1 MSVLRV
7 LKTKRASV
15 AIRSIALAFL
25 GLSFSLASQAQEI
38 VELKLPNSN
47 KVSIKL
53 MFKNGSI
60 SDPAGLEGITQATAS
75 LVVQGGTLELSYS
88 DIQDRIYPM
97 AARYGV
103 STDKEVTTFSFEVHQ
118 DHLDEFYPILKGLIL
133 TPRFAEDDFSRVMVS
148 QQNYVDQSIRA
159 SSDEEYS
166 KKALEDL
173 LFRDTNYQHMKQGTS
188 GSVNNISLNEVR
200 THYQSMFTKNNLT
213 VGIAGNYSAGFL
225 DQLKRDLDQLPDTQP
240 AIPDPG
246 DARTPNGIEIEIVA
260 KEGAFGSVIFTGFP
274 LKLTRADDE
283 FAALMVANSYLG
295 EHRKSYSRL
304 YQKIREARS
313 MNYGDYSYIEWYEGG
328 GRNMLPPPG
337 VPRSSNY
344 FSMWVRPV
352 QIATQLQQQYPELA
366 DIKIGHAHFALRMI
380 VKELA
385 VLVEEG
391 LSEEDFE
398 ATRDFLLSYTKLYA
412 QTPSSRLGYLMDS
425 RFYGRDDYLLEMDL
439 LLRNLTLEQVN
450 AAIRKHWQVENMFV
464 TIITDV
470 SEAQPL
476 ADSLANNLSSPMSYS
491 NVMREG
497 LSDEIKQEDALV
509 ADYPLNI
516 STVTIVESADTF
528 E

>member
-1 MSVLRV
+1 MSVFKG
-7 LKTKRASV
+7 LKLKGARKVVRTLLLIV
-15 AIRSIALAFL
+15 IP
-25 GLSFSLASQAQEI
+25 LSFSFASQAQEI

-47 KVSIKL
+47 KVAIKL
-53 MFKNGSI
+53 MFKNGSM

-75 LVVQGGTLELSYS
+75 LVVQGGSRELSYS
-88 DIQDRIYPM
+88 DIQDRIFPM

-103 STDKEVTTFSFEVHQ
+103 SSDKEVTTFSFEVHQ

-133 TPRFAEDDFSRVMVS
+133 TPRFAEEDFNRVMVS
-148 QQNYVDQSIRA
+148 QQNYVDQTIRA

-173 LFRDTNYQHMKQGTS
+173 LFRDTNYQHMKQGS
-188 GSVNNISLNEVR
+188 SASVNNISLQEVQS
-200 THYQSMFTKNNLT
+200 HYQSMFTKNNLII
-213 VGIAGNYSAGFL
+213 GIAGNYSDGFL
-225 DQLKRDLDQLPDTQP
+225 QQLKQDLAQLPDTAATVP
-240 AIPDPG
+240 AAG
-246 DARTPNGIEIEIVA
+246 AARMPNGIEVEIVA

-295 EHRKSYSRL
+295 EHRKDYSRL

-328 GRNMLPPPG
+328 GGNMLPPSG

-366 DIKIGHAHFALRMI
+366 GLKIGHAHFALRMI
-380 VKELA
+380 VKELE
-385 VLVEEG
+385 VLVEQG

-412 QTPSSRLGYLMDS
+412 QTPASRLGYLMDS
-425 RFYGRDDYLLEMDL
+425 RFYGRDDYLLELDQL
-439 LLRNLTLEQVN
+439 LKNLTLEQVN
-450 AAIRKHWQVENMFV
+450 AAIRKYWQVENMFV

-476 ADSLANNLSSPMSYS
+476 ADSLVNNLSSPMSYS
-491 NVMREG
+491 NVMLQG
-497 LSDEIKQEDALV
+497 LSDEIKQEDLLV

-516 STVTIVESADTF
+516 TAVTIVDSADTF
-528 E
+528 K